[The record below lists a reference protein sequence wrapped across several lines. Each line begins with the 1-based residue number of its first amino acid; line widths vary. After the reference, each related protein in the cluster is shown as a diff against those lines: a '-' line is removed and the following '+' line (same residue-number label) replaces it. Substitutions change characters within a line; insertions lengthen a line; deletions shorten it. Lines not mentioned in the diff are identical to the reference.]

1 MSLRENKSESLDWL
15 TIFMFGCLALFGWLM
30 IIAVDFREDTFSL
43 FDFGS
48 QHGKQLIWI
57 GSSVVI
63 ATLILLLDYRFITTL
78 AYPYYAVMLLLL
90 AATLVL
96 APEVKGAR
104 SWFMIGPFTFQP
116 SELAKAATALA
127 MAKYITSA
135 STSMRQFRTRVV
147 SLMLLVVPAGLIIL
161 QGDTGSAI
169 VFLGLIIVLFREGFP
184 VTLPLIGMYTAA
196 LFLLT
201 VKYGPVVI
209 IIGLAVVFLALVG
222 VMARNWKHNRT
233 RVLAVTTIFLAS
245 VSFSYFVVD
254 YVFNDVLKPHHQ
266 TRLNVLLGK
275 EYSAGADYNVLQSKI
290 AIGSGGWVGKG
301 YLEGTLTKGDF
312 VPEQST
318 DFIFSTVGEE
328 LGFVGSAF
336 LVTFFVLFLL
346 RILFIAERQRSH
358 FTRVYGYGVASIL
371 FVHFAVN
378 IGMAIGMLPVVGI
391 PLPFISYGGSSLWGF
406 TILIFLLLKLDA
418 NRKLVLR

>member
-15 TIFMFGCLALFGWLM
+15 TMLMFGGLAIFGWLM
-30 IIAVDFREDTFSL
+30 IIAVEYREEGFNL

-57 GSSVVI
+57 GTSLLL
-63 ATLILLLDYRFITTL
+63 AALIILLDYRFITTL
-78 AYPYYAVMLLLL
+78 AYPYYLAMVLLL

-104 SWFMIGPFTFQP
+104 SWFMIGPFTLQP
-116 SELAKAATALA
+116 SEFAKAATALA
-127 MAKYITSA
+127 IAKYIT
-135 STSMRQFRTRVV
+135 TSNATMRQFRMRVL
-147 SLMLLVVPAGLIIL
+147 SLGLIMVPAGLIIL

-169 VFLGLIIVLFREGFP
+169 VFMGLIIVLFREGFP
-184 VTLPLIGMYTAA
+184 VMLPLIVIYTGA

-201 VKYGPVVI
+201 IKYGPLAI
-209 IIGLAVVFLALVG
+209 IIAMGVIAIALIALLARHWKYNRVRILGLFTLL
-222 VMARNWKHNRT
+222 
-233 RVLAVTTIFLAS
+233 LAS
-245 VSFSYFVVD
+245 ATFSFFVVD
-254 YVFNDVLKPHHQ
+254 MVFNTVLQPHHQ

-290 AIGSGGWVGKG
+290 TIGSGGWTGKG

-328 LGFVGSAF
+328 FGFVGSTL
-336 LVTFFVLFLL
+336 LVVFFVLFLL

>member
-1 MSLRENKSESLDWL
+1 MSLRENKAESPDWL
-15 TIFMFGCLALFGWLM
+15 TMLMFGALAIFGWLM
-30 IIAVDFREDTFSL
+30 IIAVDYREDAFELLDMS
-43 FDFGS
+43 S

-63 ATLILLLDYRFITTL
+63 AALILLLDYRFITAL
-78 AYPYYAVMLLLL
+78 SYPYYIGMLLLL
-90 AATLVL
+90 MATLVL

-104 SWFMIGPFTFQP
+104 SWFMLGPFTLQP
-116 SELAKAATALA
+116 SEFAKAATALA
-127 MAKYITSA
+127 IARYCTGNNISL
-135 STSMRQFRTRVV
+135 RQWGPRFI
-147 SLMLLVVPAGLIIL
+147 SLGLILLPAGLIIL

-169 VFLGLIIVLFREGFP
+169 VFMGLMIVLFREGYP
-184 VTLPLIGMYTAA
+184 VTLPLIGLYTAA

-201 VKYGPVVI
+201 VKFGPLPIVI
-209 IIGLAVVFLALVG
+209 ALGGLAALLIG
-222 VMARNWKHNRT
+222 AAARQWKANRQRILGIVAIT
-233 RVLAVTTIFLAS
+233 LAS
-245 VSFSYFVVD
+245 ITFSFFVVD
-254 YVFNDVLKPHHQ
+254 TVFNKVLKPHHQ

-290 AIGSGGWVGKG
+290 TIGAGGWTGKG
-301 YLEGTLTKGDF
+301 YLKGTLTKGDF

-328 LGFVGSAF
+328 FGFIGSA
-336 LVTFFVLFLL
+336 LLVLFFILLLL

-358 FTRVYGYGVASIL
+358 FTRVYGYGVAAIL

-378 IGMAIGMLPVVGI
+378 IGMAIGLLPVVGI